1 MNSIR
6 TVYSSRQSLSV
17 FLRRRRLKTPKLST
31 LSAFLHTSSSCHA
44 KNKTGGGS
52 FDPSSVPLERI
63 RNFSIVAHVDHGKS
77 TLADRILELVGAV
90 EASADNKQI
99 LDKLPVERERG
110 ITVKAQTASV
120 IYEHKGETLKFYVKE
135 AASQFCCSNIRRG
148 VSPEPDRHAGSRR
161 LQL

>member
-1 MNSIR
+1 MTSIR

-31 LSAFLHTSSSCHA
+31 LSAFLHTSSCHA

-52 FDPSSVPLERI
+52 FDPSSMPLERI

-120 IYEHKGETLKFYVKE
+120 IY
-135 AASQFCCSNIRRG
+135 
-148 VSPEPDRHAGSRR
+148 
-161 LQL
+161 